1 MASTSPCSRGAA
13 RIALLAIAVLALACC
28 VAAAPPH
35 RQPARAPLVGE
46 PAARTPLTQ
55 VAADG
60 AVPPVDRQGGTNLPL
75 GAYCKEHWQCNSGR
89 CCLHGYGNYTHGKCS
104 RRNIY

>member
-13 RIALLAIAVLALACC
+13 RIALLAIAVLALVCC

-46 PAARTPLTQ
+46 PAARTPLTL

-60 AVPPVDRQGGTNLPL
+60 AALPVDRQGVRKLPAGKL
-75 GAYCKEHWQCNSGR
+75 CNHHSQCRSGYC
-89 CCLHGYGNYTHGKCS
+89 CCEDYNEGYKRPKCS
-104 RRNIY
+104 TTPC